1 MEKLMKKQTLKK
13 RTKKIEKRE
22 GIANNKICENVI
34 KNNNYGI
41 TLIAL
46 VITVIVL
53 LILAG
58 ISISMLSGDNSI
70 LSRAG
75 EAKIKTEKESARE
88 QIGLEVLGSFNKYG
102 DIDLNNL
109 KTKLASLNADVSN
122 IDDIMMDDA
131 QTGKITLN
139 GYDFYV
145 DSNNNVLDYSGP
157 VGTDTPEQSTKTA
170 FSRANGR
177 IDIVFLNG
185 TGYSVT
191 STPNKPALDNT
202 MVPVYYDTSVTPA
215 VWKVCS
221 DTDTTNW
228 YDYHAADVS
237 KAGSASDSE
246 NIQSKWANVML
257 TDSIAVQKDG
267 TTYNTEAI
275 KTKLTENKLSDL
287 VGATV
292 TTEGSMLVWIPR
304 YAYRI
309 TYYSDA
315 SKTTIKGY
323 SDSRGF
329 VDTEGKTPSDMQTP
343 TTSINVNGTIGT
355 TNYEYYRPHPAFE
368 TDLDQGGWSKKITGI
383 WVGKFEATGTTD
395 AVTTIGTTNTVA
407 LKNKKIGEL
416 WTSLQNIK
424 AGTIGSHMM
433 KNSEWGAISYLA
445 ESKFG
450 RNEVAIT
457 KNGNSSHYTGAGNY
471 KANTNQSTTGNIYG
485 VYDTVG
491 GTIEY
496 VASYIA
502 NSQNTNGY
510 QFASI
515 DGASTTNN
523 NKTESTPY
531 AIVYK
536 HDTSDTNTNN
546 YYLSLNKIFG
556 DGICETSTEGTGQT
570 SWHSACSNFVN
581 SSIPFFLRGGAD
593 LTFTGSF
600 DFNCNNGDANY
611 GRGSRVVCVVK

>member
-1 MEKLMKKQTLKK
+1 
-13 RTKKIEKRE
+13 
-22 GIANNKICENVI
+22 
-34 KNNNYGI
+34 
-41 TLIAL
+41 
-46 VITVIVL
+46 
-53 LILAG
+53 
-58 ISISMLSGDNSI
+58 
-70 LSRAG
+70 
-75 EAKIKTEKESARE
+75 
-88 QIGLEVLGSFNKYG
+88 
-102 DIDLNNL
+102 
-109 KTKLASLNADVSN
+109 
-122 IDDIMMDDA
+122 MMDDA
-131 QTGKITLN
+131 QTGKISLN

-157 VGTDTPEQSTKTA
+157 VGTDTPEKSTKSA

-202 MVPVYYDTSVTPA
+202 MVPVYYDTSVNPA

-246 NIQSKWANVML
+246 NIQSRWANVML
-257 TDSIAVQKDG
+257 TDNIKVEKDG
-267 TTYNTEAI
+267 TTYDTATI

-304 YAYRI
+304 YAYKI
-309 TYYSDA
+309 TYYNEA
-315 SKTTIKGY
+315 AKTTIIGY

-329 VDTEGKTPSDMQTP
+329 VYTDGKTPSDMEKP

-368 TDLDQGGWSKKITGI
+368 TDLDQGGWNKKITGI
-383 WVGKFEATGTTD
+383 WVGKFEATGTTS
-395 AVTTIGTTNTVA
+395 AVTTIGATNKVA

-416 WTSLQNIK
+416 WSSLQNIK
-424 AGTIGSHMM
+424 AGTTGSHMM

-457 KNGNSSHYTGAGNY
+457 RNTNSRYYTGAGDY
-471 KANTNQSTTGNIYG
+471 KGNQNQSTTGNIYG

-491 GTIEY
+491 GTYEY

-502 NSQNTNGY
+502 NKQNANGN
-510 QFASI
+510 QFAST
-515 DGASTTNN
+515 DGTTNN
-523 NKTESTPY
+523 ETISTPY
-531 AIVYK
+531 STVYK
-536 HDTSDTNTNN
+536 YNSTSDTVTNN
-546 YYLSLNKIFG
+546 YALSLNRVFG
-556 DGICETSTEGTGQT
+556 DGICETSTAGSGTT
-570 SWHSACSNFVN
+570 SWHSASSFFAN
-581 SSIPFFLRGGAD
+581 SSFPFFNRGGDYDNAD
-593 LTFTGSF
+593 AGSF
-600 DFNCNNGDANY
+600 YFNYFNGDASKY
-611 GRGSRVVCVVK
+611 YGSRVVCVVK